1 MPFRQL
7 RAVLRRESRRA
18 GLAQRGHASSAKL
31 EPGQHSPERHST
43 GDVGTAPGH
52 RATPSRPP
60 ATPRAGKEEERE
72 EEETPGGAASRHG
85 RGPRARRRAPPAA
98 PPPPGAAAPEAAAA
112 SSVPGVSLPL
122 PPSRGGS
129 GQRRTPGRPRPPGPP
144 APAYLGAAHRLAAA
158 RQLHPD
164 PGGGRRPARRR
175 EGGPPVLLRPQHGQP
190 HLEQALDAA
199 PAPLQ
204 QAAFLRRDGE
214 LVRPRPRPGAAGR
227 PAASR
232 HQRRPRRAAL
242 RPRIPPGRGTT
253 TRGIPGRAH
262 GAASSPRAG
271 RSNGGGTAPPGA
283 GHRPGSRPAAIL
295 WRAVAAAALLAR
307 LRDAPPLA
315 ARWGGSARSCAGR
328 GARHRPLSSAPRF
341 WPPQSAPKLPLRAL
355 SSSRSPPHRAGPEG
369 GAPPAPLP
377 GTTLPFVHVY
387 SPEALC

>member
-1 MPFRQL
+1 MPFGQL
-7 RAVLRRESRRA
+7 RAALRREPRRA

-60 ATPRAGKEEERE
+60 ATPRAGEEEEGE

-271 RSNGGGTAPPGA
+271 RSKRRRHRPAGSRAPPRQPPRRHLVEGGGGRRSPRSAEGRSASRCSLGRLSPELCGARGTAPPA
-283 GHRPGSRPAAIL
+283 ELRPAVLASSE
-295 WRAVAAAALLAR
+295 RPEAAPA
-307 LRDAPPLA
+307 
-315 ARWGGSARSCAGR
+315 SAQFLTES
-328 GARHRPLSSAPRF
+328 PS
-341 WPPQSAPKLPLRAL
+341 Q
-355 SSSRSPPHRAGPEG
+355 SRS
-369 GAPPAPLP
+369 
-377 GTTLPFVHVY
+377 
-387 SPEALC
+387 